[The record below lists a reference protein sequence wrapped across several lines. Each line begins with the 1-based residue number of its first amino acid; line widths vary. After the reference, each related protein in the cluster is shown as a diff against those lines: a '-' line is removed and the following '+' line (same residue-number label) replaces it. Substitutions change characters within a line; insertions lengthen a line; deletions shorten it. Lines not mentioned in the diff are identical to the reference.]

1 MKKYV
6 IIVAGG
12 KGLRMGSDLPKQFLP
27 MGDKPVLMHT
37 LEVFRRYDEAL
48 QIILVLP
55 QEQQSFWKQLC
66 DEHHFTVKHVLA
78 EGGETRFHSV
88 KNGLALVQEPGL
100 VGVHD
105 GVRPFVS
112 VEVIRRCYEL
122 AEVQKAVIP
131 VVDVVETLRHLT
143 DSVVFQVVEEMPDF
157 PGGVQA
163 LMDYLSKNV
172 RYPAEAHAIGA
183 QGRVIVSF
191 TVKKDGSIAD
201 TKVERSVNPYLDKE
215 AMRVIAAMPKWK
227 PGKQRGE
234 AVNVKFTVP
243 VAFRLSGPELP
254 KAEEVKQSDMDEV
267 VVVGYA
273 AKDDPTPEG
282 GSVKGENEDEV
293 FTMVEVMPKFPGGQ
307 AGLFQYLAR
316 SIKYPVIAQKSKEQG
331 RVIIQMVISKDGSLS
346 NIKVLRSVSPSLDAE
361 AVRVVGNM
369 PKWEPGMQK
378 GQPVSVK
385 YTIPIVFRL
394 Q

>member
-66 DEHHFTVKHVLA
+66 DEHVLA

-143 DSVVFQVVEEMPDF
+143 DAGSETVSRIDYKLVQTPQVFDVELLQQAYAQEFTPFFTDDASVV
-157 PGGVQA
+157 
-163 LMDYLSKNV
+163 
-172 RYPAEAHAIGA
+172 
-183 QGRVIVSF
+183 
-191 TVKKDGSIAD
+191 
-201 TKVERSVNPYLDKE
+201 E
-215 AMRVIAAMPKWK
+215 AMGMP
-227 PGKQRGE
+227 
-234 AVNVKFTVP
+234 V
-243 VAFRLSGPELP
+243 
-254 KAEEVKQSDMDEV
+254 
-267 VVVGYA
+267 
-273 AKDDPTPEG
+273 
-282 GSVKGENEDEV
+282 
-293 FTMVEVMPKFPGGQ
+293 
-307 AGLFQYLAR
+307 YLAEGNR
-316 SIKYPVIAQKSKEQG
+316 E
-331 RVIIQMVISKDGSLS
+331 
-346 NIKVLRSVSPSLDAE
+346 NIKITTPFDLK
-361 AVRVVGNM
+361 VG
-369 PKWEPGMQK
+369 
-378 GQPVSVK
+378 SA
-385 YTIPIVFRL
+385 L
-394 Q
+394 L